1 MFYAIMHTI
10 IIIVVAFLLLCIPI
24 VLWWENKKQVQFE
37 KKVSDEWKA
46 MSAQEKLDS
55 GRDCAGC

>member
-1 MFYAIMHTI
+1 MHTVLI
-10 IIIVVAFLLLCIPI
+10 GLAAFLILCIPV

-37 KKVSDEWKA
+37 KEISDEWRA
-46 MSAQEKLDS
+46 MTPQEKLDS